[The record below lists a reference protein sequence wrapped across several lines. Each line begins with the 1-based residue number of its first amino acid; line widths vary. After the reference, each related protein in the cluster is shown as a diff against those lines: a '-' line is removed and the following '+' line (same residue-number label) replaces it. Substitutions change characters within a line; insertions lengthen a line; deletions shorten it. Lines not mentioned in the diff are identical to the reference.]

1 MRPNRTFTK
10 VLAGTLSAGALAAA
24 AASAAPLPPTW
35 PSHPQPIRP
44 THDEIEVIRVVEE
57 TPPGGNVALDL
68 DHSGGSPPDTVGD
81 QLAFRSNL
89 LVGGHKIGFN
99 GGVCQLVGPPALF
112 QCMATDSLPGGQLTV
127 QGINDFSQGNGP
139 FHFAI
144 TGGTGRYRTARGEVE
159 FLLNTPDPDHVQATI
174 RIVR

>member
-1 MRPNRTFTK
+1 MCRSLTLTGLA
-10 VLAGTLSAGALAAA
+10 VLLLAAGGVTIA
-24 AASAAPLPPTW
+24 AASG
-35 PSHPQPIRP
+35 SEND
-44 THDEIEVIRVVEE
+44 HDGAVEVIHVVEE

-81 QLAFRSNL
+81 QLAFRSDL

-99 GGVCQLVGPPALF
+99 GGVCQLVGLPALF
-112 QCMATDSLPGGQLTV
+112 QCVASDSLPGGQLTV

-144 TGGTGRYRTARGEVE
+144 TGGTGRYRKAHGEVE
-159 FLLNTPDPDHVQATI
+159 FLLNTPDANHVQATI